1 MNKYLVKELYLSFFY
16 LGKSPIAPGTFG
28 TLGGVLISY
37 LAILFLDDFAGYF
50 LLVLIPIMY
59 YFGVVLAP
67 WAEEKYGEDP
77 GTYVLDEV
85 IGYLI
90 IIASLCLLQYPMN
103 EHNWALS
110 FTLFRIFDV
119 VKLWPAKALEDVHGG
134 HGILMDDIAAGFQA
148 LIVLILIESYGAV

>member
-1 MNKYLVKELYLSFFY
+1 MNKDLVKELYLSFFY
-16 LGKSPIAPGTFG
+16 LGKSPIAPGTVG
-28 TLGGVLISY
+28 TLGGVLVSY

-50 LLVLIPIMY
+50 LLALITIMY

-67 WAEEKYGEDP
+67 WAEEKYGKDP

-90 IIASLCLLQYPMN
+90 IIVSLCLHQYPMN

-119 VKLWPAKALEDVHGG
+119 VKLWPAKALENLQGG
-134 HGILMDDIAAGFQA
+134 HGILMDDIAAGFQT
-148 LIVLILIESYGAV
+148 LIVLIIIENYGAV